1 MGKIVVIGS
10 SNTDLVIK
18 TSRIPRPGETVIGGE
33 FMINAG
39 GKGANQAVAAA
50 RLGAQV
56 VFVAKTGDDQFGHS
70 AIEHY
75 QRDGILIDHIGRDN
89 SSASGVALIAV
100 DGAGENSIVVAPGA
114 NASLSKEDIDRAEA
128 EIKEADYVLIQLEIS
143 LDVVVYAI
151 EKAHAAGVKV
161 VLNPAPAAQLP
172 AEVLAK
178 LWLITPNCTEAS
190 LLSGVEVTDRKSAL
204 EAAKVIAGSGVANVI
219 VTMGGDGALLLTS
232 EGDCVVPAFRVKAVD
247 TTAAGDIFNGA
258 LVTALVEGKNLQEA
272 VRFASAASAIAVT
285 RMGAQT
291 SAPTRA
297 EVDEFLV
304 TR

>member
-190 LLSGVEVTDRKSAL
+190 LLSGVEVKDRKSAL

>member
-178 LWLITPNCTEAS
+178 LWLVTPNCTEAS

>member
-178 LWLITPNCTEAS
+178 LWLVTPNCTEAS

-304 TR
+304 NR